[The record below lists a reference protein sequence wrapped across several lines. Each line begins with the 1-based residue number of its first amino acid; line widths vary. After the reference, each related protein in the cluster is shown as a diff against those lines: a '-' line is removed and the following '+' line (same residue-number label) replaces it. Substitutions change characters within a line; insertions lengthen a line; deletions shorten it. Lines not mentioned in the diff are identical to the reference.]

1 MGRCFIMRTI
11 PFSPPDITESEI
23 EAVADT
29 LRSGWITTGPKT
41 KEFEQKVAEFLGT
54 KKAVA
59 LGSCTSALELTL
71 RILGIGE
78 GDEVI
83 VSAYTYTA
91 SAACIAHT
99 GAKIVMVD
107 TAPESFLIDP
117 EEVEK
122 AITPKTK
129 AVIPVD
135 IAGKM
140 CDYRNIF
147 KAIESKKHLFN
158 PSNAIQKLFG
168 RVIVVSD
175 SAHGFGSSQYGIM
188 SGCVADFTAFS
199 LHAVKTITS
208 AEGGI
213 ATWKEKEGLDDEWLY
228 HQYMLY
234 SLHGQTK
241 DALHKNF
248 AGAWEYDIV
257 LPGYKCNMTDIQAA
271 IALVQLKRFKEIQG
285 RRRDIIKMYD
295 KAMDEMGVG
304 YLHHVNDDFVTS
316 CHIYLTRVNGIGHR
330 ERNEVIN
337 QMAERGVAC
346 NVHFKPLPMMTAYKD
361 MGFDISN
368 YPNAY
373 AHYKNE
379 ITLPLHTKLTDDDVC
394 YVIECYK
401 EILKNLNFI

>member
-1 MGRCFIMRTI
+1 MRSI

-23 EAVADT
+23 DAVAET

-41 KEFEQKVAEFLGT
+41 KEFEKKVAEFLGT
-54 KKAVA
+54 PKAVA
-59 LGSCTSALELTL
+59 LGSCTSSLELTL

-83 VSAYTYTA
+83 VPAYTYTA
-91 SAACIAHT
+91 SAACIAHV
-99 GAKIVMVD
+99 GARIVMVD
-107 TAPESFLIDP
+107 TSPDSFLIDP
-117 EEVEK
+117 ERVADAVTEN
-122 AITPKTK
+122 TK

-140 CDYRNIF
+140 CDYERIF
-147 KAIESKKHLFN
+147 EAVESKRQLFRPKNDIQRLFN
-158 PSNAIQKLFG
+158 

-175 SAHGFGSSQYGIM
+175 SAHGFGSSRHGVM

-213 ATWKEKEGLDDEWLY
+213 ATWKHHEGLDDEKLY
-228 HQYMLY
+228 NKYMLY

-241 DALHKNF
+241 DALHKNL
-248 AGAWEYDIV
+248 AGSWEYDIV
-257 LPGYKCNMTDIQAA
+257 VPGYKCNMTDIQAA
-271 IALVQLKRFKEIQG
+271 IALVQLRRFREIQG
-285 RRRDIIKMYD
+285 RRRAIIDMYD

-304 YLHHVNDDFVTS
+304 YLHHVNADFVTS
-316 CHIYLTRVNGIGHR
+316 CHIYLTRVPNIGHR
-330 ERNEVIN
+330 ERNEIIDR
-337 QMAERGVAC
+337 MAELGVSC
-346 NVHFKPLPMMTAYKD
+346 NVHFKPLPMMTAYKN
-361 MGFDISN
+361 MGFDIKD

-379 ITLPLHTKLTDDDVC
+379 ITLPLHTKLSDDDVK
-394 YVIECYK
+394 YVIECYRK
-401 EILKNLNFI
+401 VLSEMKLIN

>member
-1 MGRCFIMRTI
+1 MRSI

-23 EAVADT
+23 DAVAET

-41 KEFEQKVAEFLGT
+41 KEFEKKVAEFLGT
-54 KKAVA
+54 PKAVA
-59 LGSCTSALELTL
+59 LGSCTSSLELTL

-83 VSAYTYTA
+83 VPAYTYTA
-91 SAACIAHT
+91 SAACIAHV
-99 GAKIVMVD
+99 GARIVMVD
-107 TAPESFLIDP
+107 TSPDSFLIDP
-117 EEVEK
+117 DRVADAVTEN
-122 AITPKTK
+122 TK

-140 CDYRNIF
+140 CDYERIF
-147 KAIESKKHLFN
+147 EAVESKRQLFRPKNDIQRLFN
-158 PSNAIQKLFG
+158 

-175 SAHGFGSSQYGIM
+175 SAHGFGSSRHGVM

-213 ATWKEKEGLDDEWLY
+213 ATWKHHEGLDDEKLY
-228 HQYMLY
+228 NKYMLY

-241 DALHKNF
+241 DALHKNL
-248 AGAWEYDIV
+248 AGSWEYDIV
-257 LPGYKCNMTDIQAA
+257 VPGYKCNMTDIQAA
-271 IALVQLKRFKEIQG
+271 IALVQLRRFREIQG
-285 RRRDIIKMYD
+285 RRRAIIDMYD

-304 YLHHVNDDFVTS
+304 YLHHVNADFVTS
-316 CHIYLTRVNGIGHR
+316 CHIYLTRVPNIGHR
-330 ERNEVIN
+330 ERNEIIDR
-337 QMAERGVAC
+337 MAELGVSC
-346 NVHFKPLPMMTAYKD
+346 NVHFKPLPMMTAYKN
-361 MGFDISN
+361 MGFDIKD

-379 ITLPLHTKLTDDDVC
+379 ITLPLHTKLSDDDVK
-394 YVIECYK
+394 YVIECYRK
-401 EILKNLNFI
+401 VLSEMKLIK

>member
-1 MGRCFIMRTI
+1 MRTI

-23 EAVADT
+23 DAVAET

-41 KEFEQKVAEFLGT
+41 KAFEKKVAEFLGT

-83 VSAYTYTA
+83 VPAYTYTA
-91 SAACIAHT
+91 SASCIAHT

-117 EEVEK
+117 AEVAK

-140 CDYRNIF
+140 CDYRSILKIVEN
-147 KAIESKKHLFN
+147 KKDLFI
-158 PSNAIQKLFG
+158 PSNDIQKLFG
-168 RVIVVSD
+168 RVIVISD
-175 SAHGFGSSQYGIM
+175 SAHGFGSSQHGIM
-188 SGCVADFTAFS
+188 SGRVADFTAFS

-213 ATWKEKEGLDDEWLY
+213 ATWKTRNGLDDEWLY
-228 HQYMLY
+228 QQYMLY

-241 DALHKNF
+241 DALHKTY
-248 AGAWEYDIV
+248 AGSWEYDIV
-257 LPGYKCNMTDIQAA
+257 IPGYKCNMTDIQAA

-285 RRRDIIKMYD
+285 RRRDIIRMYD

-304 YLHHVNDDFVTS
+304 YLHHVNNDFVTS

-330 ERNEVIN
+330 ERNEIIN
-337 QMAERGVAC
+337 RMADMGVAC
-346 NVHFKPLPMMTAYKD
+346 NVHFKPLPMMTAYKR
-361 MGFDISN
+361 MGFKIED

-379 ITLPLHTKLTDDDVC
+379 ITLPLHTKLSDEDVQ
-394 YVIECYK
+394 YVIDCYRK
-401 EILKNLNFI
+401 VLTDLKFI

>member
-1 MGRCFIMRTI
+1 MRTI

-23 EAVADT
+23 NAVAET

-83 VSAYTYTA
+83 VPAYTYTA
-91 SAACIAHT
+91 SAACVAHT

-107 TAPESFLIDP
+107 TAPESLLIDP
-117 EEVEK
+117 NEVAK

-140 CDYRNIF
+140 CDYRSIF
-147 KAIESKKHLFN
+147 KIVESRKDLFTPTN
-158 PSNAIQKLFG
+158 DIQKLFG

-175 SAHGFGSSQYGIM
+175 SAHGFGSSQHGIM
-188 SGCVADFTAFS
+188 SGRVADFTAFS

-213 ATWKEKEGLDDEWLY
+213 ATWKSRSGLDDEWLY
-228 HQYMLY
+228 NQYMLY

-241 DALHKNF
+241 DALHKNY

-257 LPGYKCNMTDIQAA
+257 IPGYKCNMTDIQAA
-271 IALVQLKRFKEIQG
+271 IALVQLRRFKEIQG

-304 YLHHVNDDFVTS
+304 YLHHVNNDFVTS

-330 ERNEVIN
+330 ERNEIIN
-337 QMAERGVAC
+337 RMADKGVAC
-346 NVHFKPLPMMTAYKD
+346 NVHFKPLPMMTAYKN
-361 MGFDISN
+361 MGFVIDD
-368 YPNAY
+368 YPHAY

-379 ITLPLHTKLTDDDVC
+379 ITLPLHTKLSDDDVQ
-394 YVIECYK
+394 YVIDCYR
-401 EILKNLNFI
+401 EVLRDLQFISV